1 MKKTALILALAGAI
15 TIVSG
20 CTSTPG
26 YECKIPG
33 ACAPVKQSY
42 DEAVAD
48 TSWSG
53 WAVGDHSGNS
63 TEKSGDEKLTKK
75 QKADALKEQSVAV
88 KAVQATMAPKAYL
101 GTDKPV
107 YTPPKPWRAWLAP
120 APVADGSVVSGSYV
134 WFVTPG
140 YWTYLG
146 NKWDA
151 SPLGVASKGSGSDVS
166 WLTQSGE
173 LQPIKPSQLGFT
185 PGKSVQREGVIS
197 DMTQP
202 EASQ

>member
-1 MKKTALILALAGAI
+1 MKKAILILAIGSVM
-15 TIVSG
+15 TG

-33 ACAPVKQSY
+33 ACAPVKQNY
-42 DEAVAD
+42 DQAVAD

-53 WAVGDHSGNS
+53 WAVGD
-63 TEKSGDEKLTKK
+63 KSGESTGGLGGDKKLSPKEEA
-75 QKADALKEQSVAV
+75 KAIQEQTIAI
-88 KAVQATMAPKAYL
+88 KTAQANLAPKAYL

-107 YTPPKPWRAWLAP
+107 YVPPQPWRAWLAP

-140 YWTYLG
+140 YWQYMG
-146 NKWDA
+146 NKWPAIPLSSQASADKA
-151 SPLGVASKGSGSDVS
+151 SPE
-166 WLTQSGE
+166 WLTKSGE
-173 LQPIKPSQLGFT
+173 LQPIKPSALGFT
-185 PGKSVQREGVIS
+185 PGKQVQRQGVIT

-202 EASQ
+202 EANQ

>member
-1 MKKTALILALAGAI
+1 MKKTTLILALGGLL
-15 TIVSG
+15 TGLSG

-33 ACAPVKQSY
+33 ACAPVKQNY
-42 DEAVAD
+42 DQAVAD

-53 WAVGDHSGNS
+53 WAVGDHSGDGKEESGNQKM
-63 TEKSGDEKLTKK
+63 TEK
-75 QKADALKEQSVAV
+75 QKEAAIKEQTVAV
-88 KAVQATMAPKAYL
+88 KAVQATMSPKAYL

-146 NKWDA
+146 NKWPA
-151 SPLGVASKGSGSDVS
+151 SPLGVAAKNSGADVS

-197 DMTQP
+197 SMTQP